1 MGHYKSNLRD
11 IEFNLFEVLGTGDRL
26 GTGPFAEI
34 DADTARGILREVRTL
49 AEGPLAE
56 SYVDSDRNPPVFDP
70 ATHSVTMP
78 EGFKKSY
85 KVWQN
90 AEWWRLETLPSVGGT
105 LAPRSLV
112 WSIAEMVLGANPA
125 IWMFNCGPAFA
136 NIIDQVGT
144 PEQRKIGQLIIDKRW
159 GATMVLT
166 EPDAGSDVGA
176 GRTKA
181 IRQADGS
188 WHVEGVKRFI
198 TSGDHDMADN
208 IVHFVLARPEGA
220 GPGTKGL
227 SLFLVPKFDFDWDTG
242 ELGAR
247 NGALVTGVE
256 HKMGLKVSTTCEV
269 TFGEKAPAKGW
280 LLGEVH
286 DGIAQMFKVIEHARM
301 MVGTK
306 AYSELSA
313 GYLAALDYAK
323 TRVQSADLTRAAD
336 KTAPRVTIIHHPD
349 VRRQLMLQ
357 KAYAEGLRALA
368 LYTASVQDRIQVTE
382 YSEAASAGAGVDEV
396 PAGGLADGTGGQ
408 PGRSARQAGSTDERL
423 NDLLLP
429 IVKGV
434 GSERS
439 YEQLGQALQ
448 VFGGSGFLQDYP
460 LEQYIRDNKIDSL
473 YEGTTAIQGQ
483 DFFFRKIVRDKG
495 VGLGA
500 LSAEI
505 QGFLDSIAEEGRLK
519 VEREAVSRSL
529 TEVGT
534 MVAAMIAQLT
544 SAQDDVRNV
553 YKVGL
558 NTTRL
563 LMSCGDLAVGWLLL
577 RQAHV
582 ALARLDGNGL
592 SAADKSFYEGKLA
605 VARFFATTV
614 LPELVARRKVVESTD
629 NAIMDVGEEAF

>member
-11 IEFNLFEVLGTGDRL
+11 IEFNLFEVLGTGELL
-26 GTGPFAEI
+26 GSGPFSEL
-34 DADTARGILREVRTL
+34 DPDTVRGILAEIRKL
-49 AEGPLAE
+49 AEGPLAA

-70 ATHSVTMP
+70 ATNSVTMP
-78 EGFKKSY
+78 EAFKKSY
-85 KVWQN
+85 QAWQD
-90 AEWWRLETLPSVGGT
+90 AEWWRLETAPGLGGT
-105 LAPRSLV
+105 RAPRTLV
-112 WSIAEMVLGANPA
+112 WSMAELVLGANPA
-125 IWMFNCGPAFA
+125 IWMYNCGPAFA
-136 NIIDQVGT
+136 NIIYALGT
-144 PEQRKIGQLIIDKRW
+144 PEQRRIAELIIDRRW

-181 IRQADGS
+181 IKQPDGS
-188 WHVEGVKRFI
+188 WHIEGVKRFI
-198 TSGDHDMADN
+198 TSAEHDMAEN
-208 IVHFVLARPEGA
+208 ILHYVLARPEGA

-227 SLFLVPKFDFDWDTG
+227 SLFLVPKFDFDWQTG
-242 ELGAR
+242 ELGER
-247 NGALVTGVE
+247 NGAFVTNVE
-256 HKMGLKVSTTCEV
+256 HKMGLKASTTCEV
-269 TFGEKAPAKGW
+269 RFGETIPAKGW

-349 VRRQLMLQ
+349 VRRQLMTQ
-357 KAYAEGLRALA
+357 KAYAEGLRAVA
-368 LYTASVQDRIQVTE
+368 LYTASVQDRIQVAE
-382 YSEAASAGAGVDEV
+382 FAEGDAS
-396 PAGGLADGTGGQ
+396 L
-408 PGRSARQAGSTDERL
+408 DERL

-495 VGLGA
+495 AALGA

-505 QGFLDSIAEEGRLK
+505 QTFLDSIAEEGRLK
-519 VEREAVSRSL
+519 LEREAVSRAL
-529 TEVGT
+529 AEVGQ
-534 MVAAMIAQLT
+534 MVAAMIGQLT
-544 SAQDDVRNV
+544 SAQEDVRNV

-563 LMSCGDLAVGWLLL
+563 LMSCGDLAIGWLLL
-577 RQAHV
+577 RQAQV
-582 ALARLDGNGL
+582 ALTKLDDSTASGL
-592 SAADKSFYEGKLA
+592 SAADKAFYEGKLA
-605 VARFFATTV
+605 VARFFAATV
-614 LPELVARRKVVESTD
+614 LPELVSRRKVVEATD
-629 NAIMDVGEEAF
+629 NAVMDIAEDVF